1 MKDRIIRYVAIV
13 FLIVCFVL
21 VGLPLLMVKL
31 LMQPFYYIKFK
42 RSPYQQ
48 DFPCK
53 YQWPGELHVDHMPY
67 AVIKENGLPV
77 EYIKPAG
84 EYARSGYF
92 VYKDMILVFCE
103 PFFFDEDKKAWL
115 FWPGKGET
123 ESGEEP
129 EETEDDTADCVTV
142 EEGKNWILK
151 QFHSEVPERTCSRV
165 IVFYRRKKT
174 EDIYGTHA
182 VEQMR
187 RMEDTVLYEKGKLAE
202 AVKDLTERE

>member
-21 VGLPLLMVKL
+21 VGLPLLLVKL

-48 DFPCK
+48 DFPGK

-67 AVIKENGLPV
+67 AMIKANSLPV

-92 VYKDMILVFCE
+92 VYKDMIL
-103 PFFFDEDKKAWL
+103 
-115 FWPGKGET
+115 
-123 ESGEEP
+123 
-129 EETEDDTADCVTV
+129 
-142 EEGKNWILK
+142 K

-165 IVFYRRKKT
+165 IIFYRRKKT

-187 RMEDTVLYEKGKLAE
+187 RMEDAVLYERGKLAE